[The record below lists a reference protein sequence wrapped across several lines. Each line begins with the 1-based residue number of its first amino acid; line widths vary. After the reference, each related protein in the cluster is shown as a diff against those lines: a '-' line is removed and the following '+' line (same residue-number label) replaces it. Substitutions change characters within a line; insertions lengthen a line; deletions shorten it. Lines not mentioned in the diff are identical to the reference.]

1 MNVFVT
7 GGAGYIG
14 SVCVEEL
21 LNAGHAVTVFDNLS
35 EGHRAAVDKRAAF
48 VQGHLGDR
56 KGVSEALNNSKAQV
70 VIHFAANALVPE
82 SMVNP
87 AKYFRNNV
95 ADGLNLLD
103 AAVNAKVKKF
113 VFSSTCA

>member
-21 LNAGHAVTVFDNLS
+21 LNAAHEVVVFDNLS
-35 EGHRAAVDKRAAF
+35 EGHRAAVDKRATF
-48 VQGHLGDR
+48 VSRDLVYR
-56 KGVSEALNNSKAQV
+56 ALIGKAVKDSQVEV

-82 SMVNP
+82 SMTNP
-87 AKYFRNNV
+87 GKYFRNTV
-95 ADGLNLLD
+95 AAGLILIY
-103 AAVNAKVKKF
+103 V
-113 VFSSTCA
+113 